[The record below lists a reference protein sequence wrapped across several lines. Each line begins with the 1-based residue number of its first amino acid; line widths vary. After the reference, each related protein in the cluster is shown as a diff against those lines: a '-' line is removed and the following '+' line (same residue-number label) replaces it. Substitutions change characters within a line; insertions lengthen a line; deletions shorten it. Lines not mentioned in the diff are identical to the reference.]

1 MPKLSKLLGRWCLY
15 MKPIE
20 EQWTPDSDDESSDEQ
35 YRRVIDDKSYNLN
48 TWTST
53 LAGLLN
59 IPLQPNYMY
68 VQ

>member
-1 MPKLSKLLGRWCLY
+1 MLLL
-15 MKPIE
+15 KHVV
-20 EQWTPDSDDESSDEQ
+20 S

-48 TWTST
+48 AWTST

>member
-1 MPKLSKLLGRWCLY
+1 MLLLKHVVSYC
-15 MKPIE
+15 
-20 EQWTPDSDDESSDEQ
+20 
-35 YRRVIDDKSYNLN
+35 RVIDDKSYNLN
-48 TWTST
+48 TWTRT